1 MRFSSMLAILT
12 IISSIS
18 LAFAGPPSDGF
29 HGDFYNPAWYGGCY
43 EDGLVYHVKNDKIM
57 LLAHGDQR
65 NFIEDLIITNLSDRF
80 VVEGVPAIN
89 ATVRNEMKKVTITY
103 KSVET
108 GYMPVAMVIDDN
120 ILDVAKDDARTIL
133 ENGYSL
139 QRCDSPSFVG
149 WLLITIGW
157 HTAFKPTNDQ

>member
-1 MRFSSMLAILT
+1 MRLTLVFTLLT
-12 IISSIS
+12 IGISNI
-18 LAFAGPPSDGF
+18 LAFAGSPSDGF
-29 HGDFYNPAWYGGCY
+29 HGDFYNPARYGGCY
-43 EDGLVYHVKNDKIM
+43 EDGLVYHVKNDKII

-65 NFIEDLIITNLSDRF
+65 NFIEDLIITNRSDRF
-80 VVEGVPAIN
+80 VIEGVPATN

-139 QRCDSPSFVG
+139 QRCYSPSFVG

-157 HTAFKPTNDQ
+157 HTAFEPTSDQ